1 MDEDVGPPPV
11 KAMSG
16 HLLVADP
23 TCGYSKWL
31 ELAKTEH
38 ISMHKAVMV
47 LATEVNILPSFLER

>member
-1 MDEDVGPPPV
+1 
-11 KAMSG
+11 MSG
-16 HLLVADP
+16 HMLVADP